1 MVILPIPNQEVYH
14 NVQLLPIGNRAPIA
28 LFFLSFYIYIY
39 IYMKLI
45 YLNFLLEFNIQI
57 FLFKS
62 LSKLSYSCLAHLITQ
77 YPNRIYHL

>member
-1 MVILPIPNQEVYH
+1 MTKIIQINIKMSIFQT
-14 NVQLLPIGNRAPIA
+14 
-28 LFFLSFYIYIY
+28 IYIY

-77 YPNRIYHL
+77 YPNPIYHL